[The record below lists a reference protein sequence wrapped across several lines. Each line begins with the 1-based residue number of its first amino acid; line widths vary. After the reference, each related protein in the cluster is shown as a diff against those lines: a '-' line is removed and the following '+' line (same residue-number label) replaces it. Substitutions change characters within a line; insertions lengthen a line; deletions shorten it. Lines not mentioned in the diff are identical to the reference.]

1 MSAVGNGSEVQT
13 FAEGKALPEVQP
25 SATGGETAKYESAAS
40 GPMKGGNRFK
50 RGSRAAKEFMAK
62 LRSMRKSRKGSQG
75 GKSRK
80 GSQGGKSR
88 KGSQGGKPLKGG
100 KSKKVR
106 GGKASEGVLGTL
118 EEDMVE
124 MVTGDTKGDTKVI
137 KEAMEADAHT
147 NTEMIQ
153 KSASEGSALLEEGEE
168 EMKKLIPMMGGKKA
182 KSAKR
187 AKRSRSKSAKKRFW
201 FFK

>member
-1 MSAVGNGSEVQT
+1 MSAVGTGSEVQT
-13 FAEGKALPEVQP
+13 FVEGKALPEVQP

-62 LRSMRKSRKGSQG
+62 LRSMRKSRKSDQGS
-75 GKSRK
+75 KSRK
-80 GSQGGKSR
+80 GSQGGKSM
-88 KGSQGGKPLKGG
+88 KGG
-100 KSKKVR
+100 KSKKGGKSMKVR
-106 GGKASEGVLGTL
+106 GGNKGLLGTL
-118 EEDMVE
+118 EEDVVE

-153 KSASEGSALLEEGEE
+153 KSASEGSPLLEEGEE

-187 AKRSRSKSAKKRFW
+187 AKRSRSAKKRFW

>member
-1 MSAVGNGSEVQT
+1 MSAVGTGSEVQT

-62 LRSMRKSRKGSQG
+62 LRSMRKSMK
-75 GKSRK
+75 
-80 GSQGGKSR
+80 
-88 KGSQGGKPLKGG
+88 GGKPLKGG
-100 KSKKVR
+100 KSMKGGKLLKGGKTMKGGKSKRVR
-106 GGKASEGVLGTL
+106 GGNKGLLGTL
-118 EEDMVE
+118 EEDVVE
-124 MVTGDTKGDTKVI
+124 MVTGDTKGDTKVV

-153 KSASEGSALLEEGEE
+153 KSASEGAALLKEGEE
-168 EMKKLIPMMGGKKA
+168 EMKKLIPVMGGKKA
-182 KSAKR
+182 KS

>member
-1 MSAVGNGSEVQT
+1 MSAVGTGSEVQT

-40 GPMKGGNRFK
+40 GPMKGGSRFK

-75 GKSRK
+75 GKSMK
-80 GSQGGKSR
+80 GGKS
-88 KGSQGGKPLKGG
+88 LKGG
-100 KSKKVR
+100 KSKK
-106 GGKASEGVLGTL
+106 GGKTMKGGKSMKGGNKGPLGTL
-118 EEDMVE
+118 EEDVVE

-137 KEAMEADAHT
+137 KDAMEADAHT
-147 NTEMIQ
+147 NTDMIE
-153 KSASEGSALLEEGEE
+153 KSASEGSALLKEGEE
-168 EMKKLIPMMGGKKA
+168 EMKKMMHVMGGKKA